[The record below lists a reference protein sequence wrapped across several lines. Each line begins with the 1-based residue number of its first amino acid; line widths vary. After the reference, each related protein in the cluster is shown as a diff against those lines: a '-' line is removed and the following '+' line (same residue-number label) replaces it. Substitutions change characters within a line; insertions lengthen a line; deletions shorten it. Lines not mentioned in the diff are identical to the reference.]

1 MQIKFLIERFKKNA
15 KHNALIWGDK
25 TYNYGYLLEKIT
37 YWKGYL
43 KDKKIESV
51 VGLEGDFSP
60 NTIAILICLIDM
72 NCIIVPF
79 NYSQRAKNKKKY
91 KLAGIKHLITIDE
104 NDKVEIKGYTGLS
117 YSYYDI
123 LKKNNKPGLVL
134 FTSGSSGEP
143 KAAVHDFS
151 KLLDKFKVKRKSL
164 STLNFLLFDHWGGLN
179 TMFYTLFNGGIVI
192 SVVDRKP
199 DVVCELIEKYKL
211 ELLPVSPTFL
221 NFMIMSDAYKKWDL
235 SSLKI
240 ISYGAEPMPKSVL
253 LRLNKIFPN
262 VRFLQ
267 TYGLIELGVL
277 RSKSKSND
285 SLWVK
290 IGGEGSNVRVVN
302 GMLQIKTDSAMLGYL
317 NAPNPFTEDGWFITG
332 DKVLQDGEYFKIL
345 GRESEII
352 NVGSE
357 KVYPAEIESVLLEID
372 GIEDAIV
379 YGEKNPI
386 TGEIVVADIKIDK
399 PKNKKQFVALIK
411 NYCRKELEKY
421 KVPVKINF
429 MREDLIGNRFK
440 RIRREKC

>member
-15 KHNALIWGDK
+15 KHNALIWRDK

-43 KDKKIESV
+43 KDKKIGSV

-104 NDKVEIKGYTGLS
+104 NDKVEIKEYTELS
-117 YSYYDI
+117 YSYYDM

-179 TMFYTLFNGGIVI
+179 TMFYTLFNGGIVV

-199 DVVCELIEKYKL
+199 DAVCELIEKYKL

-317 NAPNPFTEDGWFITG
+317 NAPNPFTKDGWFITG

-399 PKNKKQFVALIK
+399 PRNKKQFVALIK
-411 NYCRKELEKY
+411 NYCRKKLEKY

>member
-15 KHNALIWGDK
+15 KRNALIWGDK

-37 YWKGYL
+37 YWKDYL

-72 NCIIVPF
+72 NYIIVPF

-117 YSYYDI
+117 YSYYDM

-143 KAAVHDFS
+143 KAVVHDFS

-199 DVVCELIEKYKL
+199 NAVCELIEKYRL

-221 NFMIMSDAYKKWDL
+221 NFMIMSGAYKKWDL

-317 NAPNPFTEDGWFITG
+317 NAPNSFTEDGWFITG

-386 TGEIVVADIKIDK
+386 TGKIVVADIKIDK
-399 PKNKKQFVALIK
+399 PRNKKQFVALIK
-411 NYCRKELEKY
+411 NYCRKKLEKY

-429 MREDLIGNRFK
+429 MQEDLIGNRFK